1 MNGIARTIALS
12 VFLALALALANAG
25 CSTVANTVEPTAAPS
40 SALMN
45 IPTIVAAPPTADYTK
60 AINDAGFEAQRANG
74 WPTPQGFIPTPTLSN
89 PPTDESGWFYVE
101 PGECDLGTA
110 TTVGNLIDLTREM
123 YAFIDISTAVDE
135 AELVRMADVIIH
147 GVPVG
152 EIEVRPPR
160 DSLGMTTYYQDVEIL
175 NVLNGEVSGDMVRVL
190 QVGLDWPTLP
200 ESLEKYQIVLA
211 PGNNLGFP
219 GPLNQCPQ
227 VLFLIGSSA
236 GVFVSVGEAQGVFQL
251 GIDEKIFYAQE
262 FKSFLGL
269 DVDGVKKKV

>member
-1 MNGIARTIALS
+1 M
-12 VFLALALALANAG
+12 
-25 CSTVANTVEPTAAPS
+25 
-40 SALMN
+40 
-45 IPTIVAAPPTADYTK
+45 
-60 AINDAGFEAQRANG
+60 
-74 WPTPQGFIPTPTLSN
+74 
-89 PPTDESGWFYVE
+89 
-101 PGECDLGTA
+101 
-110 TTVGNLIDLTREM
+110 IDLTREM

-147 GVPVG
+147 GVQVG

-190 QVGLDWPTLP
+190 QVGFDWPTRP

-236 GVFVSVGEAQGVFQL
+236 GVFVSVGETQGVFQL